1 MKQLKIAISL
11 ITASMLLYAC
21 PKYEVD
27 YITFVNK
34 SESRIVFQP
43 HFLNANPTNED
54 TLFQCTKGGF
64 NIHPDTLYR
73 LGAGRHSNWENE
85 MKRYSH
91 LQLLVMD
98 YKILS
103 NYLAT
108 PCDTIRKYVPILHRY
123 QLTLEDLRRMNW
135 TVVYPPEK

>member
-1 MKQLKIAISL
+1 MKQLIAAISL

-34 SESRIVFQP
+34 SEKWIVCQP
-43 HFLNANPTNED
+43 FSIPRHFINTD
-54 TLFQCTKGGF
+54 TLFRCGIGA
-64 NIHPDTLYR
+64 IGILPDSLYKFSS
-73 LGAGRHSNWENE
+73 LNHSGWETDF
-85 MKRYSH
+85 RAISH
-91 LQLLVMD
+91 MQFLVMD
-98 YKILS
+98 TETYSKYI
-103 NYLAT
+103 AE

-123 QLTLEDLRRMNW
+123 QLTLEDLQRMNW